1 MLFVHLPARL
11 VYAHTMVTGQS
22 TGQSTGHST
31 GHSTEIGHSVACSS
45 ATCLTCVH
53 IVVSPL
59 VTPLTLV
66 SLLFVHLPACLIYV
80 HTMVSPLV
88 SRFFVRRPACHVQP
102 RVSPVISCAGQC
114 IRGTAGRWSGEPASV
129 SAGCAW
135 CGRSERYDG
144 NHRLSGTWGLPE
156 KPPRTPEELT
166 DHQGHPVWLTDHHR
180 RQRNRGTAVH
190 IRRTKDLQGRAIGTT
205 RKIGETQGKCSLN
218 EGLSGMSEKLRDHQ
232 GRAVWGTTR

>member
-1 MLFVHLPARL
+1 MFICQHVSSMFIQWSLVSQPVSPPVTLLVTRLKLVTLLLVHLPA
-11 VYAHTMVTGQS
+11 
-22 TGQSTGHST
+22 
-31 GHSTEIGHSVACSS
+31 
-45 ATCLTCVH
+45 CLTCVH

-66 SLLFVHLPACLIYV
+66 TLLFVHLPACLIYV

-190 IRRTKDLQGRAIGTT
+190 IKRTKDLQGRAIGTT

>member
-88 SRFFVRRPACHVQP
+88 SRFFVRPACHVQP

-129 SAGCAW
+129 SAGCA
-135 CGRSERYDG
+135 
-144 NHRLSGTWGLPE
+144 
-156 KPPRTPEELT
+156 
-166 DHQGHPVWLTDHHR
+166 
-180 RQRNRGTAVH
+180 
-190 IRRTKDLQGRAIGTT
+190 
-205 RKIGETQGKCSLN
+205 
-218 EGLSGMSEKLRDHQ
+218 
-232 GRAVWGTTR
+232 